1 MNETQNLRHHSSVF
15 NSLNSCFKFCT
26 YELLILGSFKICF
39 LTKNLI
45 KRRQVLTR
53 LLSSRRTLT
62 MPSHFWYLLAFRAY
76 MLRVVLADSDLLSGI
91 LIFFFNHFFK
101 SPNYFCSSNVLS
113 QKDLPLLFNRQNVT
127 DSTVKIR
134 FL

>member
-1 MNETQNLRHHSSVF
+1 
-15 NSLNSCFKFCT
+15 
-26 YELLILGSFKICF
+26 
-39 LTKNLI
+39 
-45 KRRQVLTR
+45 
-53 LLSSRRTLT
+53 

-134 FL
+134 FLWFFSEFVLLSKTLLYKARKRRFSLIN